1 MNLRK
6 FSRTCERVKISWSLV
21 IIIAL
26 HYTGDS
32 DYDIVNALFTF
43 GREGDTTQCLNISII
58 DDGEFEAMEMFTLLL
73 TVSDDYNSRVLTGKP
88 AIVAILDNDEQVTE
102 SDEFFVAMASGI
114 SVGVVF
120 FLLILV
126 MAGSISCLV
135 VALLKRQR

>member
-6 FSRTCERVKISWSLV
+6 FTRTRKDFLNIN

-43 GREGDTTQCLNISII
+43 GPEGHTTQCLNISII

-102 SDEFFVAMASGI
+102 SDEYFVAMASGI